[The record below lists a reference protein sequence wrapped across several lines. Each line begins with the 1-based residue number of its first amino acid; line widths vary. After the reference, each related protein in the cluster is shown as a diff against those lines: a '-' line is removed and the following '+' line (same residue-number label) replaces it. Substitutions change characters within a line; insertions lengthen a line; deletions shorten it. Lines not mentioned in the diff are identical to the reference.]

1 MGHGPRIKGIRYRCG
16 HNEYAEAAAA
26 IVMADERERR
36 NEDLEDESLE
46 EKGTSEEVENIIEKL
61 MKEDEV
67 EEKIIE

>member
-1 MGHGPRIKGIRYRCG
+1 
-16 HNEYAEAAAA
+16 
-26 IVMADERERR
+26 MADERERR